1 MLLLAIESSCD
12 ETAAA
17 VVRDGRQVLSN
28 LISSQVDLHAVYGG
42 VVPELASRRHLEVIN
57 SLIDEALS
65 QAGVKQEELEGVV
78 VTRGPGLVGA
88 LLVGVSFAK
97 AYAYALDIPLVGVH
111 HIEGHIQAIQ
121 LEETVA
127 YPFLAVAVSGGHTHL
142 YRVDGIGHYHLL
154 GRTVDDAAGEA
165 FDKVAKMLGLG
176 YPGGPVI
183 DKLAAAGDDGG
194 IVFPRPMLKKNNFDF
209 SFSGVKT
216 SVLNY
221 LHRLE
226 EPPDETRISQISC
239 AFQAAVVDVITQKA
253 LRAARAETLNRIV
266 VAGGVACNSGLR
278 ERFAKL
284 AIGND
289 FEVSFPAPILCA
301 DNAAMLAVAGDYYL
315 SRGFSSGLDLNAVS
329 NWPLE
334 QVSCDDLNL

>member
-1 MLLLAIESSCD
+1 MLLLALESSCD

-17 VVRDGRQVLSN
+17 VVRDGQHVLSN
-28 LISSQVDLHAVYGG
+28 LIASQVDLHAVYGG

-57 SLIDEALS
+57 PLVEEALS
-65 QAGVKQEELEGVV
+65 TAGVRQNDLEGVV

-97 AYAYALDIPLVGVH
+97 AYAYALNIPLLGVH

-121 LEETVA
+121 LEEKVE

-142 YRVDGIGHYHLL
+142 FRVDGIGRYRLL

-183 DKLAAAGDDGG
+183 DKLARAGDDGG
-194 IVFPRPMLKKNNFDF
+194 IVFPRAMLKKNNFNF

-221 LHRLE
+221 LQRLE
-226 EPPDETRISQISC
+226 SAPDETRISQISC
-239 AFQAAVVDVITQKA
+239 AFQTAVVDVITQKA
-253 LRAARAETLNRIV
+253 VRAAESEGLGRIV

-278 ERFAKL
+278 KRFSEL
-284 AIGND
+284 SVPSSL
-289 FEVSFPAPILCA
+289 EVFFPSPLLCA

-315 SRGFSSGLDLNAVS
+315 SKGLSSSLDLNAVS

-334 QVSCDDLNL
+334 QVCCK